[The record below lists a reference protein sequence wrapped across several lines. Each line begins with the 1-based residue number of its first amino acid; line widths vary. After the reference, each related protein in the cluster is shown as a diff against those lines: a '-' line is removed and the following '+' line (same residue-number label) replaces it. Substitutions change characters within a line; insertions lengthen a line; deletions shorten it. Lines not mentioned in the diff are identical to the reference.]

1 MKNIELIKFIEN
13 RIWLYKNRLE
23 DLENGLDVPQSIN
36 IYRTIIGELEEELKL
51 EIKKSP

>member
-23 DLENGLDVPQSIN
+23 DLENRLDVSN
-36 IYRTIIGELEEELKL
+36 IYRTIIDELQEELNFL
-51 EIKKSP
+51 NNH